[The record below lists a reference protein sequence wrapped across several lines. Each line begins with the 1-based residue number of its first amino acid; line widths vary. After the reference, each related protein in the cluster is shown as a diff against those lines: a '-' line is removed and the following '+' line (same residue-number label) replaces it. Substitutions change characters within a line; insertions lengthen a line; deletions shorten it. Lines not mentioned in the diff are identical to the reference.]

1 MGRELILLSVSLV
14 LLASG
19 GLDYIRADEGASG
32 EGESSYSS
40 SG

>member
-1 MGRELILLSVSLV
+1 MGRELISLSVSLV

-32 EGESSYSS
+32 ESESFYSN

>member
-1 MGRELILLSVSLV
+1 MGRELISLSVSLV

-32 EGESSYSS
+32 ESGE
-40 SG
+40 GEIILQ